1 MTQEQRRKTKEALGF
16 YGQRN
21 WGYGPRNWGWKKAI
35 EQTEAYYRE
44 ADPGLRGGILQLRY
58 MERRTREE
66 VMDKL
71 NISYSTYQKAHS
83 DLLSTIAVFAA
94 HYGELGRK
102 NALRPERPEGI
113 RVLSVSFQGCRSAGG
128 RRHSCRRS
136 PRPSS
141 RLAWIPKLRPGR
153 TGPPAPAR

>member
-21 WGYGPRNWGWKKAI
+21 WVYGPRNWGWKKAI

-71 NISYSTYQKAHS
+71 L
-83 DLLSTIAVFAA
+83 D
-94 HYGELGRK
+94 
-102 NALRPERPEGI
+102 ALREQYDYCG
-113 RVLSVSFQGCRSAGG
+113 
-128 RRHSCRRS
+128 RS
-136 PRPSS
+136 PTHRAYMISLTY
-141 RLAWIPKLRPGR
+141 RALRRRMNTSPETVRVDR
-153 TGPPAPAR
+153 TNPPAAFLSLPHTGAHKLPRA

>member
-1 MTQEQRRKTKEALGF
+1 MGSGTGSTAPETGGGRKPLSK
-16 YGQRN
+16 R
-21 WGYGPRNWGWKKAI
+21 
-35 EQTEAYYRE
+35 AYYRE

-94 HYGELGRK
+94 HYGEL
-102 NALRPERPEGI
+102 
-113 RVLSVSFQGCRSAGG
+113 
-128 RRHSCRRS
+128 
-136 PRPSS
+136 
-141 RLAWIPKLRPGR
+141 
-153 TGPPAPAR
+153 

>member
-21 WGYGPRNWGWKKAI
+21 WVYGPRNWGWKKAI

-71 NISYSTYQKAHS
+71 L
-83 DLLSTIAVFAA
+83 D
-94 HYGELGRK
+94 
-102 NALRPERPEGI
+102 ALREQYDYCG
-113 RVLSVSFQGCRSAGG
+113 
-128 RRHSCRRS
+128 RS
-136 PRPSS
+136 PTHRAYMISLTY
-141 RLAWIPKLRPGR
+141 RAVRRRILDLWK
-153 TGPPAPAR
+153 

>member
-1 MTQEQRRKTKEALGF
+1 MTQEQRRKTQEALGF

-21 WGYGPRNWGWKKAI
+21 WVYGPRNWGWKKAI

-44 ADPGLRGGILQLRY
+44 ADPGLRGSILQLRY

-94 HYGELGRK
+94 HYGEL
-102 NALRPERPEGI
+102 
-113 RVLSVSFQGCRSAGG
+113 
-128 RRHSCRRS
+128 
-136 PRPSS
+136 
-141 RLAWIPKLRPGR
+141 
-153 TGPPAPAR
+153 

>member
-21 WGYGPRNWGWKKAI
+21 WVYGPRNWGWKKAI

-71 NISYSTYQKAHS
+71 L
-83 DLLSTIAVFAA
+83 D
-94 HYGELGRK
+94 
-102 NALRPERPEGI
+102 ALREQYDYCG
-113 RVLSVSFQGCRSAGG
+113 
-128 RRHSCRRS
+128 RS
-136 PRPSS
+136 PTHRAYMISLTY
-141 RLAWIPKLRPGR
+141 RALRRRMNTSPETVCVDR
-153 TGPPAPAR
+153 TNGAAKPLKWCKVTAAMVH

>member
-21 WGYGPRNWGWKKAI
+21 WVYGPRNWGWKKAI

-71 NISYSTYQKAHS
+71 L
-83 DLLSTIAVFAA
+83 D
-94 HYGELGRK
+94 
-102 NALRPERPEGI
+102 ALREQYNYCG
-113 RVLSVSFQGCRSAGG
+113 
-128 RRHSCRRS
+128 RS
-136 PRPSS
+136 PTHREYMISLTY
-141 RLAWIPKLRPGR
+141 RALRRRMNTSPETVRVDR
-153 TGPPAPAR
+153 TNGAAKPLKWCKVTAAMVH

>member
-1 MTQEQRRKTKEALGF
+1 MPAQRLNCSFSLLDEGRQYTGNHRKYIIENAREICNSPATKEKIRLREALGF

-21 WGYGPRNWGWKKAI
+21 WVYGPRNWGWKKAI

-71 NISYSTYQKAHS
+71 SISYSTYQKAHS

-94 HYGELGRK
+94 HYGEL
-102 NALRPERPEGI
+102 
-113 RVLSVSFQGCRSAGG
+113 
-128 RRHSCRRS
+128 
-136 PRPSS
+136 
-141 RLAWIPKLRPGR
+141 
-153 TGPPAPAR
+153 